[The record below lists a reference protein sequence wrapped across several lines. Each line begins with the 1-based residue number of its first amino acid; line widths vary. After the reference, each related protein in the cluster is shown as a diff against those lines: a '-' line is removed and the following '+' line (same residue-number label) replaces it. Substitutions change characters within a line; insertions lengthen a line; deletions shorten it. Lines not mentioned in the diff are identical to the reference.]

1 MPNGIPENFSLE
13 LLKVQSCVEMEKRNA
28 NICKKEKL
36 LYVFTKIKKL
46 DRYTRSEKKLDEA
59 KIDSQSRFQF
69 LETFSRVGIR
79 RPRDALDDTFE
90 EGTEFPVKCRLRL
103 VQVQRVSRASRKQ
116 QLMQLQNLCK
126 QSNLRY
132 RRISQFLEGL
142 FRKYNFL

>member
-1 MPNGIPENFSLE
+1 MAYQRIFSWNFSRCNPVW
-13 LLKVQSCVEMEKRNA
+13 KWRKEMPIFAKKRN
-28 NICKKEKL
+28 CCMF
-36 LYVFTKIKKL
+36 FTKIKKL

-59 KIDSQSRFQF
+59 KIDSQNRFQF

-90 EGTEFPVKCRLRL
+90 EGTEFPVKCRVRF